1 MSKLGAAELGG
12 CWSSKCCGCVPG
24 CAYACFPCGD
34 DCMCINTCPGPN
46 YVACRVDDDTFI
58 ARGKNGGSICII
70 KVVDATKMYAN
81 PCCCTTETEEGAC
94 LIWSRAAKGAP
105 DNAEIER

>member
-1 MSKLGAAELGG
+1 MPTLLLACGFAHL
-12 CWSSKCCGCVPG
+12 SSNAPS
-24 CAYACFPCGD
+24 
-34 DCMCINTCPGPN
+34 TCT
-46 YVACRVDDDTFI
+46 DDDTFI

-94 LIWSRAAKGAP
+94 LIWSRTAKGAP